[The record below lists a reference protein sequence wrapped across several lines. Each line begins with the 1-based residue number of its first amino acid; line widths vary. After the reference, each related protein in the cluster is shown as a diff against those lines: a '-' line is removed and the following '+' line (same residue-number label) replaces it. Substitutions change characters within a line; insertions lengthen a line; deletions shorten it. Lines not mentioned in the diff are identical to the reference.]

1 MKKEIEDLKA
11 RLKWALEILN
21 DPNGEADALE
31 YLEYELSECLEC
43 ANEIEKQSKEAVDA
57 LLMCRGYAIGMTGG
71 DDSVTLNY
79 IEKQIAKFE
88 NYESAVN

>member
-31 YLEYELSECLEC
+31 YELNECIEC
-43 ANEIEKQSKEAVDA
+43 ADTIEKQSQEIKKLE
-57 LLMCRGYAIGMTGG
+57 I
-71 DDSVTLNY
+71 
-79 IEKQIAKFE
+79 
-88 NYESAVN
+88 